1 MTSRSAGNLHLQA
14 AYLDIYRKKDAF
26 ISMPTGFS
34 VLEQSLSDFWNLMYS
49 QEISGIVLLGTPE
62 EKFWPTTE
70 NVQEVFR
77 NLQITMTTETIPE
90 EGKAVVRTFDIKDT
104 ITQKM
109 KTIRQWHLPSLQNN
123 QNFLEDAKHIL
134 EVEDLMRTWQ
144 RSQRH
149 NQTITV
155 TCRNGVDLSGMFIAV
170 CSVMEKMRADRYVD
184 VAFAVKQ
191 LRQSR
196 ENSIRSYEQYQ
207 ILHQVARLAVLGHS
221 DSYYNT
227 PDVEDNQ

>member
-1 MTSRSAGNLHLQA
+1 MDT
-14 AYLDIYRKKDAF
+14 YRKKDAF

-49 QEISGIVLLGTPE
+49 QEISGIVLLGTSE
-62 EKFWPTTE
+62 ETYWPTTE

-77 NLQITMTTETIPE
+77 NLQITMTTETIHK
-90 EGKAVVRTFDIKDT
+90 EGKVVVRTFDIKDT
-104 ITQKM
+104 STQKM
-109 KTIRQWHLPSLQNN
+109 KTIRQWHLPSLQIN

-134 EVEDLMRTWQ
+134 EVEDLMRAWQ
-144 RSQRH
+144 LSQRH

-207 ILHQVARLAVLGHS
+207 ILHQVVRLAVLGHS

-227 PDVEDNQ
+227 PDVEDEQ